1 MNFIMLFGPQAVG
14 KMTVGQEL
22 EKKLGYRLLHNHMTI
37 DLLVPFFG
45 FSEEMWQLSTH
56 FREEIFRS
64 VAKTDLPGFTF
75 TFLWD
80 FSSQEDWEVV
90 ERMCTIFRM
99 QQIPIYFV
107 ELQAE
112 VERRLKRNVT
122 ENRLAHK
129 PTKRNIVLSE
139 ADLLRSMK
147 TGRLQSREG
156 EIDEENYLRIQTDE
170 LTASETADKIIHY
183 FELNK
188 VQR

>member
-1 MNFIMLFGPQAVG
+1 MNFIMIFGPQAVG

-22 EKKLGYRLLHNHMTI
+22 EKRLGYRLLHNHMTI

-45 FSEEMWQLSTH
+45 FSEEMWRLSAH

-80 FSSQEDWEVV
+80 FSNQEDWEVV
-90 ERMCTIFRM
+90 ERMCSIFRE

-107 ELQAE
+107 ELQAN

-129 PTKRNIVLSE
+129 PTKRDIARSE
-139 ADLLRSMK
+139 ENLLRSMK

-156 EIDEENYLRIQTDE
+156 EIYEENYIRIQTDE
-170 LTASETADKIIHY
+170 LTAPETADKIVRY
-183 FELNK
+183 FGLEGT
-188 VQR
+188 